1 MIAPVTAAL
10 AFIVSGAAGLATF
23 AALET
28 AIKIGPKLEPND
40 FLPTPPWEGLP
51 LPRFVYKKPEILEE
65 LRRK

>member
-40 FLPTPPWEGLP
+40 FLPAPPP
-51 LPRFVYKKPEILEE
+51 NPPVPRFIIYKPEILEE